1 MTTPI
6 ENQVPKGTPM
16 LDAEAGAVANA
27 VFATRRL
34 EHEQRMADRPA
45 IREQGVEALQR
56 LMAVAKRDTGQSLR
70 FPHNFRLQNNSLRS
84 RLAVQKQ
91 CMGACMVG

>member
-1 MTTPI
+1 MGKPQRDRVTIDLRGLREPLQTRAVVNQMTPAALVR
-6 ENQVPKGTPM
+6 QAVLAYLAPKSGDQT
-16 LDAEAGAVANA
+16 L
-27 VFATRRL
+27 T
-34 EHEQRMADRPA
+34 
-45 IREQGVEALQR
+45 
-56 LMAVAKRDTGQSLR
+56 

>member
-1 MTTPI
+1 MKF
-6 ENQVPKGTPM
+6 EVP
-16 LDAEAGAVANA
+16 
-27 VFATRRL
+27 R
-34 EHEQRMADRPA
+34 EHMV
-45 IREQGVEALQR
+45 ISREVRFKNNFNLT
-56 LMAVAKRDTGQSLR
+56 LT

>member
-1 MTTPI
+1 MNH
-6 ENQVPKGTPM
+6 EHVQVLNYCTHAIDD
-16 LDAEAGAVANA
+16 LTELAEAAQ
-27 VFATRRL
+27 TL
-34 EHEQRMADRPA
+34 
-45 IREQGVEALQR
+45 
-56 LMAVAKRDTGQSLR
+56 T

>member
-1 MTTPI
+1 MYS
-6 ENQVPKGTPM
+6 VFSKGDHEDLLVNLNPC
-16 LDAEAGAVANA
+16 LP
-27 VFATRRL
+27 RL
-34 EHEQRMADRPA
+34 GNVD
-45 IREQGVEALQR
+45 LT
-56 LMAVAKRDTGQSLR
+56 LT

>member
-1 MTTPI
+1 MKFEVLEGLYPDSR
-6 ENQVPKGTPM
+6 KAGTNNFD
-16 LDAEAGAVANA
+16 L
-27 VFATRRL
+27 TL
-34 EHEQRMADRPA
+34 
-45 IREQGVEALQR
+45 
-56 LMAVAKRDTGQSLR
+56 T

>member
-1 MTTPI
+1 MPDVSSI
-6 ENQVPKGTPM
+6 GN
-16 LDAEAGAVANA
+16 
-27 VFATRRL
+27 
-34 EHEQRMADRPA
+34 
-45 IREQGVEALQR
+45 RELT
-56 LMAVAKRDTGQSLR
+56 LT